1 MMDIDITHNEWR
13 EENKSQIF
21 RRPTQILTEPKFPGS
36 APFKS
41 MPGCLAI
48 ACLFRDGGQNLKFLL
63 GKFLFFPKYFPV
75 FEWLVGIIFVSLEV
89 SDIIHI
95 ASITTLGVRKFKY
108 LPSWS
113 S

>member
-41 MPGCLAI
+41 MPGCLALP
-48 ACLFRDGGQNLKFLL
+48 AYSVME
-63 GKFLFFPKYFPV
+63 GK
-75 FEWLVGIIFVSLEV
+75 
-89 SDIIHI
+89 
-95 ASITTLGVRKFKY
+95 T
-108 LPSWS
+108 
-113 S
+113 

>member
-41 MPGCLAI
+41 MPLPAYSEME
-48 ACLFRDGGQNLKFLL
+48 
-63 GKFLFFPKYFPV
+63 GK
-75 FEWLVGIIFVSLEV
+75 
-89 SDIIHI
+89 
-95 ASITTLGVRKFKY
+95 T
-108 LPSWS
+108 
-113 S
+113 

>member
-41 MPGCLAI
+41 MPGCLALPAYSVMEGKTKSFCWESFYFFLNI
-48 ACLFRDGGQNLKFLL
+48 FQFLNGWLGLFLFRLKCQIS
-63 GKFLFFPKYFPV
+63 Y
-75 FEWLVGIIFVSLEV
+75 
-89 SDIIHI
+89 
-95 ASITTLGVRKFKY
+95 T
-108 LPSWS
+108 
-113 S
+113 